1 MTDDDYLYAV
11 LNCDDTSG
19 EATDAAA
26 RAVYRLRVRAEKAEA
41 TIARVRELHRGSP
54 ECAHCAG
61 VKALP
66 VCASEL
72 VDTCDACCEV
82 IPCPTIRVI
91 EGAE

>member
-41 TIARVRELHRGSP
+41 AIARVRD
-54 ECAHCAG
+54 
-61 VKALP
+61 
-66 VCASEL
+66 VCMSSH
-72 VDTCDACCEV
+72 VDDKGK
-82 IPCPTIRVI
+82 RVVYRKD
-91 EGAE
+91 GTR